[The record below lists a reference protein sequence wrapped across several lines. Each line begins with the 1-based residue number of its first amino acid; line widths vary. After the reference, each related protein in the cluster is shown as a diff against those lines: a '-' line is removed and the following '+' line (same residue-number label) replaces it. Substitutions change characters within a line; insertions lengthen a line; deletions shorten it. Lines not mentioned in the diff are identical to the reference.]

1 MRGIV
6 KQIFSFILP
15 VTVLILIPMY
25 LEKDLSIKCIPAFLM
40 GIVIICLGLAAMILT
55 ISLFIRIGKGTL
67 APWNPPNKLIT
78 DRIYGHVRNPM
89 IMGVLTVLIGESVA
103 VMSLKIGL
111 WALIFFMINHAYF
124 IVFEEPG
131 LEKRFGKEYMEYKKN
146 VPRWIPRIKRQD
158 S

>member
-25 LEKDLSIKCIPAFLM
+25 LNKDLSIKYVPAFLM
-40 GIVIICLGLAAMILT
+40 GIVIICLGLVVMILT

-67 APWNPPNKLIT
+67 APWSPPNKLIT
-78 DRIYGHVRNPM
+78 NGIYGQVRNPM
-89 IMGVLTVLIGESVA
+89 IMGVLIVLIGESLA

-111 WALIFFMINHAYF
+111 WALIFFMINHVYF

-131 LEKRFGKEYMEYKKN
+131 LEKRFGKEYIEYKKN
-146 VPRWIPRIKRQD
+146 ISRWIPRIKRQD